1 MKKKL
6 IKELLELD
14 KLLKYEQ
21 KTKEKTNKELQKLN
35 TEINTIEE
43 KLKNKKITK
52 KLSNLSS
59 LFKLYSIASK
69 KNNQKIFIENNLS
82 EYQKQ
87 NAKKEIEL
95 DKTYKNLELKSKQN
109 EEIINKKKEELDKI
123 YIKAKKNSKNNEER
137 EQIIISPDI
146 MPIYLESKINK
157 EIEFMDKIKY
167 LTNITKIKNIK
178 LARQIDSCFK
188 NLTILKSKKD
198 SSSNGELS
206 TGVKNS
212 SFFSKKNLISQQIES
227 TNNLN
232 ANNYTEDIDSI
243 SSISMELE
251 TNLKLDKLP
260 SDDESLRF
268 IDKVFDNKSNIK
280 PIKNRIKSILND
292 PLLSPKKEEK
302 MKKAEPIKIEKPID
316 YQKKEEEIQ
325 KQIELIKK
333 EINNK
338 KLKIEETK
346 NKKSIF
352 EEKKSADDQNL
363 QMTLIKIKV
372 IKEKIICINKQ
383 IGDLLAN
390 SKKGHF
396 LRTFS
401 INNIINNRNYC
412 LFEDNENN
420 SIYDKET
427 FKK

>member
-14 KLLKYEQ
+14 KLLKYDQ
-21 KTKEKTNKELQKLN
+21 KAREKTNKELQKLN
-35 TEINTIEE
+35 TEINIIEE
-43 KLKNKKITK
+43 KLKNKNITK

-69 KNNQKIFIENNLS
+69 KNNQKIYIENNLS

-87 NAKKEIEL
+87 NTLKEMEL
-95 DKTYKNLELKSKQN
+95 DKVYKNLELKSKKN

-123 YIKAKKNSKNNEER
+123 YKKAKKNSKNNEER

-146 MPIYLESKINK
+146 MPIYLESKKNK
-157 EIEFMDKIKY
+157 EIEFMDKIIL

-178 LARQIDSCFK
+178 IARQIDTCFK

-198 SSSNGELS
+198 SSSNEELS

-212 SFFSKKNLISQQIES
+212 SFFSKKNIISQQIES
-227 TNNLN
+227 TINLN
-232 ANNYTEDIDSI
+232 ANNYTEDIDST

-251 TNLKLDKLP
+251 TNLNLDELP

-302 MKKAEPIKIEKPID
+302 MKKVEPIKIEMPID
-316 YQKKEEEIQ
+316 YQKKKEEIE
-325 KQIELIKK
+325 KQIEQIKK
-333 EINNK
+333 EINDKNI
-338 KLKIEETK
+338 KLDETK
-346 NKKSIF
+346 NKKRNF
-352 EEKKSADDQNL
+352 EEKKSADDLNL

-372 IKEKIICINKQ
+372 IKEKIIYINKQ

-390 SKKGHF
+390 SKKGHY

-427 FKK
+427 FRK